1 MSFREAFSR
10 LKEVRSLMESRIGIM
25 ALTATATRSL
35 RLKVEEMLGMRSPIA
50 IVRSPDKP
58 NLRFS
63 AVQLMGVNNFGVSSV
78 FKLVLDELK
87 EKLTLMPRVMIFCKI
102 KTDCS
107 KLYTFFKA
115 GLGRDF
121 THPPGAS
128 PSIAE
133 CRLVDMFFKGTSS
146 FVKKKIIDNVTKQS
160 CLRVII
166 CTDAFG
172 MEINCQDDRLV
183 IHYGVPADCETYV
196 QQVGR
201 SGREGIDSYAVIIHS
216 KKLLENCDD
225 HMKSYIQNRV
235 SCRRDHLFRDFENTT
250 HSTFNKGCKC
260 CDICVKVCKCGQCRD
275 NVTQSY
281 CFIPTLF
288 SIN

>member
-1 MSFREAFSR
+1 
-10 LKEVRSLMESRIGIM
+10 MESRIGIM

-146 FVKKKIIDNVTKQS
+146 FVKKKIIDNFTKQS

-172 MEINCQDDRLV
+172 MGINCQDDRLV

-196 QQVGR
+196 QQVGT